1 MKSGFPFGHAVV
13 YAIAVTTMVTPA
25 EADPYLLELDG
36 IRGESPDK
44 KRPPPP
50 PPPPKSRPQQ
60 SKDVQAPGSGP
71 QEGLLLP
78 AIQSAREAG
87 GSGHSPPPPPPPPP
101 PKGNQADTGLNISSG
116 NATPRRSRPNIA
128 VGDLNGDGL
137 ANASGRHI
145 RDAKLTTR
153 KAGGIEAG
161 KRPKPARK
169 ISR

>member
-1 MKSGFPFGHAVV
+1 MKPRSPFGHAAIYALAVT
-13 YAIAVTTMVTPA
+13 AIATSAQAGPFIEFEGVP
-25 EADPYLLELDG
+25 
-36 IRGESPDK
+36 GESGDK
-44 KRPPPP
+44 KPPP

-78 AIQSAREAG
+78 AIQSARESG

-101 PKGNQADTGLNISSG
+101 KGNQADSGLKISSG
-116 NATPRRSRPNIA
+116 NATSRRSRPNIA
-128 VGDLNGDGL
+128 VGDLNGDGR

-145 RDAKLTTR
+145 RDIKLTTR
-153 KAGGIEAG
+153 KSGGVEAG
-161 KRPKPARK
+161 QRPKPARK

>member
-1 MKSGFPFGHAVV
+1 MKSRFPFGHAAV
-13 YAIAVTTMVTPA
+13 YAIAVTAVVTPA
-25 EADPYLLELDG
+25 AADPYLLELGG
-36 IRGESPDK
+36 IRGESPEK

-60 SKDVQAPGSGP
+60 SKNVQAPGSGP

-101 PKGNQADTGLNISSG
+101 KGNQAETALNMSAG
-116 NATPRRSRPNIA
+116 NASPRRSRPNIA
-128 VGDLNGDGL
+128 VGDLNGDGR
-137 ANASGRHI
+137 ADASGRHI
-145 RDAKLTTR
+145 RNVKLTPR
-153 KAGGIEAG
+153 KSGGTEAAQ
-161 KRPKPARK
+161 RSQPAQP